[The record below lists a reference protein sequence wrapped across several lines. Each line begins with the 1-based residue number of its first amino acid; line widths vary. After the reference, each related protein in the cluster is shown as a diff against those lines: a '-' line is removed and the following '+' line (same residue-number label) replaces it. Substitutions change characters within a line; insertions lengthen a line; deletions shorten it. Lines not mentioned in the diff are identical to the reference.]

1 MPFELWDFVT
11 IAAFGAGI
19 ERNTKNTKSK
29 TMQMRIYYE
38 DTDCGGIVYHAN
50 YLKFCERAR
59 SELFFAQ
66 GEEPHDAEGSFVV
79 RKMEARFSLPAR
91 LGDSI
96 EVRTRLI
103 ESKAASL
110 ILEQEVFRTFDA
122 RLRLSVWESV
132 FVMQVQL
139 AYISAQGKPCK
150 IPTRKLEVITSALTS
165 QTHTKGAPC
174 DPKNPK

>member
-1 MPFELWDFVT
+1 MVGFVT
-11 IAAFGAGI
+11 IAAFGAGQREI
-19 ERNTKNTKSK
+19 QKNTKSK

>member
-1 MPFELWDFVT
+1 
-11 IAAFGAGI
+11 
-19 ERNTKNTKSK
+19 
-29 TMQMRIYYE
+29 MQMRIYYE

-59 SELFFAQ
+59 SELFFARL
-66 GEEPHDAEGSFVV
+66 EEPHDAEGSFVV
-79 RKMEARFSLPAR
+79 RKIEARFFLPAR

-110 ILEQEVFRTFDA
+110 VLEQEVFRTFDA
-122 RLRLSVWESV
+122 HLRLNVWESL

-150 IPTRKLEVITSALTS
+150 ISPHKLEVVASTLNPQI
-165 QTHTKGAPC
+165 HDKGVPC
-174 DPKNPK
+174 DPKTPK